1 MGMYLALWEV
11 EESKIPLDPKER
23 GEGWALLMSLV
34 RQDIEKGLV
43 KSWGA
48 FVAEAKGYCVWEG
61 GEVEVMVAAQQYV
74 PYVKFKVHPVATE
87 NQVNE
92 EIKALRG

>member
-1 MGMYLALWEV
+1 MGRYLALWEV
-11 EESKIPLDPKER
+11 EESKIPIDPRER

-48 FVAEAKGYCVWEG
+48 FIGEAKGYCVWE
-61 GEVEVMVAAQQYV
+61 VVRLKLWLPHSNMYHTSNS
-74 PYVKFKVHPVATE
+74 KFTQWLQK
-87 NQVNE
+87 
-92 EIKALRG
+92 IK